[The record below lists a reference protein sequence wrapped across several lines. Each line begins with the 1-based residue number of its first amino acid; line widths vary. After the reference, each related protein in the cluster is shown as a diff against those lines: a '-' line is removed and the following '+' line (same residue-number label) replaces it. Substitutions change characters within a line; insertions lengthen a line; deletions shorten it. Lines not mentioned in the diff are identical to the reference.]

1 MNIKHWVK
9 KESSGLFTTTLEMAV
24 AEERQGH
31 TATLAQPTD
40 EVLLYGDGLEP
51 DVELIHHQLSVRSYF
66 NDVPKFLWTHG
77 EPLSSVANGVS
88 MSAIVNM
95 APKVDAFICMRKEE
109 QIIWNSIKRT
119 FYVPKGI
126 DLDRFKPID
135 EPGDK
140 LPGEP
145 AILYIENWRGQ
156 RNPLYLCVAMQEVW
170 EKFPD
175 AKLHLI
181 NCPAKMAETF
191 NKLITYNKW
200 WPFIRA
206 PLGSVKASDINK
218 IYNRVD
224 IVVSCLYP
232 LYARS
237 IEAFGAGKAFICPG
251 YNVEGY
257 PWTCDLQPESMAKA
271 IIDCWENYD
280 SVDYR
285 QWAVDHHDV
294 NETVK
299 QSVEIYERYL

>member
-1 MNIKHWVK
+1 
-9 KESSGLFTTTLEMAV
+9 
-24 AEERQGH
+24 
-31 TATLAQPTD
+31 
-40 EVLLYGDGLEP
+40 
-51 DVELIHHQLSVRSYF
+51 
-66 NDVPKFLWTHG
+66 
-77 EPLSSVANGVS
+77 
-88 MSAIVNM
+88 
-95 APKVDAFICMRKEE
+95 
-109 QIIWNSIKRT
+109 
-119 FYVPKGI
+119 
-126 DLDRFKPID
+126 
-135 EPGDK
+135 
-140 LPGEP
+140 
-145 AILYIENWRGQ
+145 
-156 RNPLYLCVAMQEVW
+156 MQEDW

-181 NCPAKMAETF
+181 NCPAKMAETI

-218 IYNRVD
+218 IYHRVD

-285 QWAVDHHDV
+285 QWAVENHDV